1 MKKAQKTLKRFGAAG
16 CAAALALSLFGC
28 GQTGAPSQSLPPPRR
43 VRKGLRFKA
52 SLPARRWARM
62 RYSGLRQT

>member
-28 GQTGAPSQSLPPPRR
+28 GQTSAPSQSPPACLLYTYPSPRD
-43 VRKGLRFKA
+43 A
-52 SLPARRWARM
+52 
-62 RYSGLRQT
+62 